1 MSEKVVIPT
10 GELIRNKD
18 CDFRVI
24 LGISGLSD
32 CDGCVSYEELNSLH
46 GLIGI
51 DKSNFNK
58 KLRVL
63 IKKKSNEF
71 KLVNGKKCCASD
83 SIYKIDVI
91 NDNYIKIPRAMC
103 DFMLSNLS
111 NNAIKLYCIIIYLSH
126 GENGLNNI
134 SLSQPVLCSCMGLSY
149 NSEKVVRSATE
160 ELIKNNLIKVKMTS
174 NIVHEFT
181 EDGLPFITSKDM
193 YEYMIVDK
201 DIIELVNIN
210 YDRIDYIDSYIDKS
224 ENKNTSRKIC
234 QRRDDMEYIKWRIS
248 VLNRDNYT
256 CLNCG
261 KHGDDAV
268 LNVHHIK
275 RYADNEELRTDVDN
289 GITLCYECHKKTL
302 KKEEEF
308 EEHFKQLIQNK

>member
-1 MSEKVVIPT
+1 MSEKVVIPM

-32 CDGCVSYEELNSLH
+32 CDGCVSYKELNSLH
-46 GLIGI
+46 SLIGI

-71 KLVNGKKCCASD
+71 KLVNGKKCCSSD
-83 SIYKIDVI
+83 SVYKIDVI
-91 NDNYIKIPRAMC
+91 NDNYIKIPRNIC

-126 GENGLNNI
+126 GEDKLNDI
-134 SLSQPVLCSCMGLSY
+134 SLSQPVLCFCMGLSPK
-149 NSEKVVRSATE
+149 SDKIVRSATE
-160 ELIKNNLIKVKMTS
+160 ELIKNNLIKMKMTS

-181 EDGLPFITSKDM
+181 EDGLPFITSRDM
-193 YEYMIVDK
+193 YKYIIVDK

-210 YDRIDYIDSYIDKS
+210 YDRIDYI
-224 ENKNTSRKIC
+224 NKNEYRNISRKMC

-261 KHGDDAV
+261 KHGDDTV
-268 LNVHHIK
+268 LHVHHIK
-275 RYADNEELRTDVDN
+275 RYADNEELRTDVNN

-302 KKEEEF
+302 RKEEEF
-308 EEHFKQLIQNK
+308 EEYFKQLIQNRKFA

>member
-18 CDFRVI
+18 CDFRII
-24 LGISGLSD
+24 LGVSGLSD

-46 GLIGI
+46 SLIGI

-71 KLVNGKKCCASD
+71 KLVNGKKCCGSD

-91 NDNYIKIPRAMC
+91 NDNYIKIPRDMC

-126 GENGLNNI
+126 GEDGLNNI

-160 ELIKNNLIKVKMTS
+160 ELIKNNLIKVKMAS

-193 YEYMIVDK
+193 YEYIIVDK

-210 YDRIDYIDSYIDKS
+210 YDRIDYIDSYIGKS

-275 RYADNEELRTDVDN
+275 RYADNEELRTDVNN
-289 GITLCYECHKKTL
+289 GITLCYECHKKIFG
-302 KKEEEF
+302 KEKEF
-308 EEHFKQLIQNK
+308 EEYFKQLIKK

>member
-18 CDFRVI
+18 CDFRII
-24 LGISGLSD
+24 LGISGLID
-32 CDGCVSYEELNSLH
+32 CNGCVSYEELNSLH
-46 GLIGI
+46 SLIGI

-71 KLVNGKKCCASD
+71 KLVNGKKCCGSD

-91 NDNYIKIPRAMC
+91 NDNYIKIPRDIY

-126 GENGLNNI
+126 GEDGLNNI

-193 YEYMIVDK
+193 YEYIIVDK

-224 ENKNTSRKIC
+224 ENKNISRKIC
-234 QRRDDMEYIKWRIS
+234 QRRDDMEYVKWRIS

-275 RYADNEELRTDVDN
+275 RYADNEELRTDVNN

-302 KKEEEF
+302 RKEEEF
-308 EEHFKQLIQNK
+308 EEYFKQLIQNR

>member
-1 MSEKVVIPT
+1 M
-10 GELIRNKD
+10 
-18 CDFRVI
+18 
-24 LGISGLSD
+24 
-32 CDGCVSYEELNSLH
+32 
-46 GLIGI
+46 
-51 DKSNFNK
+51 
-58 KLRVL
+58 
-63 IKKKSNEF
+63 
-71 KLVNGKKCCASD
+71 
-83 SIYKIDVI
+83 I
-91 NDNYIKIPRAMC
+91 NDNYIKIPRNIC

-126 GENGLNNI
+126 GKDKLNDI

-149 NSEKVVRSATE
+149 KSDKIVRSATE

-210 YDRIDYIDSYIDKS
+210 YDRIDYID
-224 ENKNTSRKIC
+224 KNEDRNRSRKIC
-234 QRRDDMEYIKWRIS
+234 QRRDDMEYIKWRIL

-261 KHGDDAV
+261 EHGDDTV
-268 LNVHHIK
+268 LHVHHIK
-275 RYADNEELRTDVDN
+275 RYADNEELRTDINN

-302 KKEEEF
+302 RKEEEF